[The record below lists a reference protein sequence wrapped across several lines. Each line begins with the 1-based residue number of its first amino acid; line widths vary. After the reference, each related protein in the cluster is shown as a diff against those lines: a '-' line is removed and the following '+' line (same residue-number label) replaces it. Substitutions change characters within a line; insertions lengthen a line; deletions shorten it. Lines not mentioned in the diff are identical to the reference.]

1 MRSPCEIAIWYVLP
15 RIRSELAKELTNL
28 GLTQKDIV
36 QRLGITQPAV
46 SQYLREKRGRG
57 IEFKENVM
65 LAIRK
70 LAKDLADDVIDNLIF
85 GVCEICT
92 KVREDKTL
100 CRLHKAQEIV
110 PENCDLCLRKRYD

>member
-28 GLTQKDIV
+28 GSPQKEIV
-36 QRLGITQPAV
+36 KRLGITQPAV
-46 SQYLREKRGRG
+46 SHYLREKRGRG

-70 LAKDLADDVIDNLIF
+70 LARDLADDAIDNLIF
-85 GVCEICT
+85 EVCEICT

-110 PENCDLCLRKRYD
+110 PEDCDLCFKEKI

>member
-1 MRSPCEIAIWYVLP
+1 MRSPCEIIIWYVLP
-15 RIRSELAKELTNL
+15 RIRSELAKELVNL
-28 GLTQKDIV
+28 GLPQKEV
-36 QRLGITQPAV
+36 AKRLGITQPAV

-92 KVREDKTL
+92 RIREDKTL
-100 CRLHKAQEIV
+100 CRLHKEQEIV
-110 PENCDLCLRKRYD
+110 PEDCNLCLRKRYG

>member
-1 MRSPCEIAIWYVLP
+1 MRSPCEITIWYVLP
-15 RIRSELAKELTNL
+15 RIRSELAKELANL
-28 GLTQKDIV
+28 GLPQKEIAK
-36 QRLGITQPAV
+36 RLGITQPAV

-92 KVREDKTL
+92 KVREDKTFMQITQ
-100 CRLHKAQEIV
+100 RAGDSPRE
-110 PENCDLCLRKRYD
+110 LRSLFKEKI

>member
-1 MRSPCEIAIWYVLP
+1 MRSPCEITIWYVLP
-15 RIRSELAKELTNL
+15 RIRSELAKELANL
-28 GLTQKDIV
+28 GLPQKEIAK
-36 QRLGITQPAV
+36 RLGITQPAV

-85 GVCEICT
+85 GVCAICT

-100 CRLHKAQEIV
+100 CRLHKEQEIV
-110 PENCDLCLRKRYD
+110 PENCDLCFRKRYN